1 MKRGDRITLDKLRRL
16 ALRWCPPE
24 ARWDSLIARTRRRSW
39 GPAHELGH
47 ALIEPVERWSMPDY
61 GRCST
66 GFCRCVGG
74 ECDVVER
81 AAMLISSRLVAYAG
95 YPDLAIDERTSTDG
109 YDLIASPYYERRA
122 KRMLVKLGL
131 WPVPYTMSRLT
142 SALARR
148 ETLARQHDRRDT
160 AHELDIT
167 NATLARQ
174 PASRDTHP
182 GGSKTL
188 ARQPAS
194 RDRSPPTSRSLGSLP
209 ADANTKCI
217 RTCDAAV
224 LVLRETGN
232 PAVMWGDTHLLHE
245 IAKRAGLKINGWK
258 TERQV
263 LNNLTRCPGILIPKH
278 TICGGHER
286 LVRIFR
292 LPNNENM
299 PGDNMPGVR
308 P

>member
-1 MKRGDRITLDKLRRL
+1 MGQGRACRGRLWIGGSRALSRDHRTAAPAPCERAGGDRRGPQGADRRLRCRGRGIRAHEVRRATVRGRTGRTGGDRGVMKRGDRITLDKLRRL

-148 ETLARQHDRRDT
+148 ETLALQHDRRDT

-224 LVLRETGN
+224 L
-232 PAVMWGDTHLLHE
+232 
-245 IAKRAGLKINGWK
+245 
-258 TERQV
+258 
-263 LNNLTRCPGILIPKH
+263 
-278 TICGGHER
+278 
-286 LVRIFR
+286 
-292 LPNNENM
+292 
-299 PGDNMPGVR
+299 
-308 P
+308 